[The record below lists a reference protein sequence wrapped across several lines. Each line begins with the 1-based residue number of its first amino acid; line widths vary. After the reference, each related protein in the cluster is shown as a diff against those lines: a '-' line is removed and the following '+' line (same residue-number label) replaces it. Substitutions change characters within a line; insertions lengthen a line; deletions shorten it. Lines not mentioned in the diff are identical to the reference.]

1 MEHFLGRYAPYL
13 YALMRIMIGV
23 HYACHG
29 AQKLFGLFGGVGGPP
44 GGTVPLG
51 SLLGVAGLIEL
62 GGGLLITVGWWA
74 GSAAFLASGEMA
86 TAYFLQHAPRGFWP
100 IQNSGERA
108 VLYCFLFLYIASRGA
123 GRWSL
128 DRLRGNSLEGSGAS
142 NTQVREATSLGGEP
156 PDVRPGHLGDG

>member
-23 HYACHG
+23 QYACHG

-62 GGGLLITVGWWA
+62 CGGLLITVGWWA

-100 IQNSGERA
+100 IHNSGERA
-108 VLYCFLFLYIASRGA
+108 VLYCFVFLYIASRGA
-123 GRWSL
+123 GCWSL
-128 DRLRGNSLEGSGAS
+128 DRLRGHSLTGSGAS
-142 NTQVREATSLGGEP
+142 NPPVRRGRIWGRQGGEP
-156 PDVRPGHLGDG
+156 RRG